1 MNILTQ
7 PGGSRREALT
17 LVALIAV
24 FLVVCFVPFDAP
36 RFQDA
41 LQSGFSLL
49 QWYAREHVI
58 LCLLPA
64 FLIAGAIPVF
74 VSQNA
79 VLRLL
84 GPDANKITAYSAA
97 SVSGSILAVCSCT
110 VLPLFGGIYR
120 RGAGLGHGSL
130 AERGRRV
137 HAAAQPGGL
146 PRDGLV
152 VDGDRSSAAGA
163 ARDGR

>member
-64 FLIAGAIPVF
+64 FLIAGAIYLTINFLVTRAIMLVEYWLNPHQRDAAGNRREVIIR
-74 VSQNA
+74 QA
-79 VLRLL
+79 LRPTLSL
-84 GPDANKITAYSAA
+84 SDALTLTVRAGVEDQAA
-97 SVSGSILAVCSCT
+97 GGTPIR
-110 VLPLFGGIYR
+110 LPLCC
-120 RGAGLGHGSL
+120 SL
-130 AERGRRV
+130 DACV
-137 HAAAQPGGL
+137 
-146 PRDGLV
+146 
-152 VDGDRSSAAGA
+152 SSNSTTS
-163 ARDGR
+163 